1 MDQIQNSNEETNA
14 FNDIYINPFL
24 MQNNNSMMNI
34 INAMGNLNNMNNMG
48 NLNNMNGMGNL
59 NNMNNIRNLNNMN
72 II

>member
-34 INAMGNLNNMNNMG
+34 INAMGNLND
-48 NLNNMNGMGNL
+48 
-59 NNMNNIRNLNNMN
+59 MNNIRNLNNMN